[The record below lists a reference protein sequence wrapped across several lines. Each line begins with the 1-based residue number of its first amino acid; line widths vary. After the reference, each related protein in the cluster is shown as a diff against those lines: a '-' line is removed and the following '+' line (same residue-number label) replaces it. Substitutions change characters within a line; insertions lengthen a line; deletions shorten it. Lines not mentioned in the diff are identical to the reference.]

1 LKNSSNGA
9 VSAPPVRIWGVFEKG
24 TAGTFRPFLANAP
37 YPSWRCAYHVM
48 RTITRIEQGTGNS
61 PTLKTLVKL
70 ADVLE
75 VGLDELAGRK
85 VQK

>member
-1 LKNSSNGA
+1 
-9 VSAPPVRIWGVFEKG
+9 
-24 TAGTFRPFLANAP
+24 
-37 YPSWRCAYHVM
+37 M